1 LPAILF
7 EGVEA
12 VLFDLD
18 ETLVDS
24 QMGLAKA
31 HERIAQLVSRFLNE
45 HGVQTDF
52 KVLESKIR
60 FLDDRM
66 NKESCYDRDVW
77 WPILADEIESHPI
90 FTNDIIHRLTI
101 EYWKAYSED
110 SPPYPDTVS
119 TLTYLKQRGYKL
131 GLVTDTD
138 GTLGLKA
145 DRIKRLSFREFFFVT
160 VVAGEDTKELKP
172 DPTPFLKASD
182 MLGISS
188 KATVFVGD
196 KPFTDI
202 QGANAAGMRTI
213 LIWRRNWDSNV
224 KADLTIKS
232 LADLLMIL

>member
-1 LPAILF
+1 LL
-7 EGVEA
+7 GRVEA

-31 HERIAQLVSRFLNE
+31 HERIVQLVSKFLRE
-45 HGVQTDF
+45 SGVQVDP
-52 KVLESKIR
+52 KALGSKIR
-60 FLDDRM
+60 LLDDRM
-66 NKESCYDRDVW
+66 NRESRYNRDVW

-90 FTNDIIHRLTI
+90 FPNGLIHKLTI
-101 EYWKAYSED
+101 EYWKAYSD
-110 SPPYPDTVS
+110 YSPPYPDTVS

-138 GTLGLKA
+138 GTPGLKA
-145 DRIKRLSFREFFFVT
+145 DRINRLAFREFFAVT

-172 DPTPFLKASD
+172 NPLPFLKASD
-182 MLGISS
+182 MLGVSNE
-188 KATVFVGD
+188 ATVFVGD

-202 QGANAAGMRTI
+202 QGAKAAGMRTI
-213 LIWRRNWDSNV
+213 LVWRREWDSSV

-232 LADLLMIL
+232 LADLLTIL